1 MTRFLILA
9 YWTAS
14 FCRKKLHF
22 AMMATKQTLME
33 SEKILRYDCIANIS
47 RSNLI
52 VILNPFHSSVNDL
65 SVYELSL
72 KKETN

>member
-1 MTRFLILA
+1 
-9 YWTAS
+9 
-14 FCRKKLHF
+14 
-22 AMMATKQTLME
+22 MATKQTLME

-52 VILNPFHSSVNDL
+52 VILNPFHSSDNDL